1 MARKPKLDPFDFSN
15 ETVLNASPEASAN
28 RRRYLTENDPRNRE
42 AEGWAFIKALVDDGV
57 NLSDEDQI
65 NILNDFIRTGDTTYT
80 APPSFDSVESSASD
94 YKQEP
99 SSLSSIVGGL
109 AAGTLATAAPT
120 LTPVLASPAVRSTLG
135 ELVTSAQDPR
145 VREYAAVTAE
155 AGNAAKVLAEHEAK
169 SRGLAL
175 EENST
180 ILGLINKGLT
190 APFRG
195 QETLESLFLPGSAR
209 EQLAEVRRKD
219 AAEKLAQA
227 TARTQQ
233 IEQELGG
240 KYGVGTTLAR
250 AVGGIASQP
259 EQVGSVVGGLAGG
272 ALTRTPS
279 GAAVGAGVGSIPM
292 AESVYNAAIME
303 GSQFG
308 DDNNRLSNEELNEY
322 AIMQVAAELGPDVA
336 FSVFGAGLTGLL
348 NKWGPTQLAS
358 GAIRNAVQ
366 NSLTAKGALAVGAGS
381 LSEVVAEEAGLR
393 AQEFMGENIS
403 NDVVSRDIAQ
413 ASAEERARGLE
424 RFIDPAVAGGLQ
436 AGAIAGPAIGAGH
449 IRQQQEAAA
458 YSQALEDLLNSG
470 AQNAQEAIVRA
481 NELRQAINA
490 RRRQEQEQEVSKE
503 DTELNLDIAREEER
517 IRNEEARTRAFEQA
531 EAERDAQREL
541 EEEAGFQT
549 IEQGAGDTT
558 RVERYAGTTGPTE
571 AVPGSPAARGDGIV
585 ERVPVGAAREVTPED
600 VAAQRERAEEQRL
613 ADEQAEQ
620 ERLARVEEGKR
631 IEAIRKAQEAQ
642 RKKEADAA
650 KKEQTKQTRADRAR
664 HNQIVAELTEQ
675 YPDYTPAQL
684 EPLVRERMA
693 QPAPPAPPP
702 ASKEKTP
709 EQKQESVI
717 RSVVGRMGKQRD
729 DAQRKALTARV
740 QRYVRANPNATA
752 DDVVAAFTG
761 QPIAQP
767 EAAPSDAASAAPAPV
782 VPVREAPTTPDNKLS
797 DQEVDDLAGRFLGMA
812 DGLEGLR
819 AAGQARRQPQDS
831 TDTAD
836 TETTPDVEE
845 IPLIP
850 EIDMEDFKART
861 KQFVRGL
868 TSRGRGDSKS
878 VQQMLWNGQLAF
890 VPNAASIGRNTDN
903 VAEYDVESGQ
913 MFLFADKLQNPGD
926 AVSAIA
932 RAFHEAT
939 HAGQFND
946 REGRSNLFRHF
957 LGDGKVQ
964 QAATTIRNAAAK
976 GNAIAQRALA
986 KAEADTRSRQGDNR
1000 FEDLEV
1006 VGYFTSEVVESRRG
1020 TLGTVGGVVRDI
1032 TTGAREFLRDNLG
1045 LDLDITV
1052 DDLATAAA
1060 NVGSEIVQTEVSG
1073 LSSNPNVLG
1082 MIYNVN
1088 PDSMTEGQRAAID
1101 NGWVYDSAD
1110 GTRKFVL
1117 SDHEATIKPGMVE
1130 TLRTARGATRL
1141 ADVIEHPVLFN
1152 EREAAA
1158 DLPVYVVSEVLG
1170 TARGMYDPG
1179 DPAIYVREDVL
1190 NNPEE
1195 LKGVLLHETQHYVQD
1210 MDGRSG
1216 QFYDGRDLVNRQAT
1230 LLDELADRTSTLDTA
1245 ARTLLDTLPNT
1256 LPARERGRL
1265 LRELMRNTTE
1275 KDSVN
1280 AAVARDFVQGLENIP
1295 QEAVDAI
1302 AQYEQ
1307 VRQSYNSYLPQYR
1320 SAVAQAH
1327 NDYLANI
1334 TEGEAHFVQ
1343 DNAEFDTTGV
1353 NPEPE
1358 MRERVGRVIEVPTK
1372 EQIVLGM
1379 AAVDADAADYSPT
1392 NSPAF
1397 REWFGKSQVKDA
1409 RGIPQVYYHGTKHY
1423 FNAFRPN
1430 DLGLIFASPDRMFAE
1445 AFAGMDWEGNQR
1457 GAIPLYVR
1465 AENVWHYDNP
1475 DHIAAILNDPAVAE
1489 YVDLYYGD
1497 LADSRQKMSEG
1508 DWSLIET
1515 PEVIGAIKAA
1525 GFDALTV
1532 YEGGAKN
1539 IAVFTPNQ
1547 LKHATDN
1554 KGAWSRQ
1561 DDNFLGMADDGIDAL
1576 WGTNIPEPDLPS
1588 NTREVLPANRFVA
1601 PDSPEFKKWF
1611 GNSKITN
1618 EDGSA
1623 KAMFHATRAPE
1634 NFDVF
1639 TVGPSEIG
1647 IHVGTP
1653 EQASDP
1659 AFVGPLYT
1667 QSPQDPNQ
1675 TERARIYPV
1684 YIRIEN
1690 PLRTYDAF
1698 GLGPLDVYHA
1708 INEAINGNN
1717 ESLQAAKLREKIESI
1732 ISYAQEAETEEL
1744 YYSRL
1749 ASSYELLRN
1758 YLKGKGY
1765 DGIVYKNRAEGV
1777 SKPGEYGNQVPS
1789 RRDFHPYATDTA
1801 QDSYIVFSSNQIKS
1815 ASANNGAYS
1824 LDNPSILG
1832 MSIADSA
1839 PASTGNAARS
1849 RVTKTWIT
1857 DIFRNDKGLGEQVLN
1872 WVELS
1877 KSSPA
1882 YDSMAAEAKLRDYQI
1897 GLEELARERGTDVRT
1912 ISNEIANKLDEL
1924 AKDTDKYSENKA
1936 AWAGVLADY
1945 GKAGEALMDMRNRAD
1960 ALTINI
1966 LQLRD
1971 QQGGDLTPA
1980 EQRAYKAMAANLGR
1994 YVHRMYAAGS
2004 GKAGRKYSQAVWNA
2018 HMKSRD
2024 AKANMT
2030 TAEKHNAAVVQRALK
2045 VLADDLTIPDEMTL
2059 LQMDRE
2065 AVGNLYDTWVGTSSE
2080 GLDIVEMADRL
2091 IEVRDTISP
2100 ERINNQA
2107 EQTARELLGLLK
2119 GDVTT
2124 PLGKFY
2130 RGNKLDRG
2138 ILQER
2143 KQIDPAIRELMGEI
2157 RDPGVA
2163 LLGTVGKQAEFVA
2176 RQKLMLQLR
2185 SVVGR
2190 DLQPPSATGTSV
2202 VLDNNMQRLEGPDF
2216 GALEGWY
2223 ASPNMKL
2230 ALDSTA
2236 QHLVTLE
2243 QALANMGAQP
2253 GQVNDVVWT
2262 KLREGWMTAAGF
2274 TKATSILGN
2283 PILFGINWVGSFDTM
2298 LMNGNYTSPTTQTRA
2313 LKEAL
2318 ELITYAVNPSA
2329 SSEATRLLAKYGVID
2344 SAQIGELKNMNYKQ
2358 IQDHIRSLVKQDGK
2372 RRKLLN
2378 FGRGVTMGWK
2388 EAYAMMDVWAKIA
2401 NFHQNVND
2409 ITAYN
2414 EAEGKGW
2421 TQEQIYERASA
2432 ATKRLNISYQR
2443 AAPFVKALE
2452 RGGITMFGT
2461 YFYETF
2467 RVQAE
2472 NIAEV
2477 GRDLQAAKDATTP
2490 EGRNVMLG
2498 RATKR
2503 ALGIVASNSL
2513 KYVAAKKFAELVFG
2527 DDEDKWYNM
2536 RGLLPEFL
2544 QNQDFIP
2551 VGKDKDGHI
2560 VVFPISRLDPVGPNT
2575 DIIREII
2582 HGNGDPKKVAQQLLD
2597 LYIAP
2602 RIAGSVIAQVAGRGR
2617 EPTFQQVAPGVYGEV
2632 VNATGGRAKVVKA
2645 VTNIAE
2651 TTLPGIANAY
2661 RSSNAPPIPTDAA
2674 SQAWAYSTYLG
2685 NRLYKI
2691 DPNESARF
2699 AGFEYSNFDKAAKDE
2714 VKEYFK
2720 SQTNPT
2726 VEDVQRVVTR
2736 ITGDEK
2742 KEWDKLRRLYL
2753 GMEGFG
2759 MSSSDISAVMKDS
2772 PIPKAVQSTVANGTF
2787 VPNTITI
2794 RSLETYKNNIKK
2806 GKSDREKEEVEKKW
2820 DAMIDTLTQVLKDE

>member
-1 MARKPKLDPFDFSN
+1 MAKKFSLS
-15 ETVLNASPEASAN
+15 EIEASRGNAGWEQQL
-28 RRRYLTENDPRNRE
+28 RQQYQTANDPRNRE

-57 NLSDEDQI
+57 DLSDEDQI

-80 APPSFDSVESSASD
+80 APPSFDNVESDVTD
-94 YKQEP
+94 YQEAQGLDGYMARVRNQVGKDT
-99 SSLSSIVGGL
+99 SELAALGRGGL
-109 AAGTLATAAPT
+109 AAI
-120 LTPVLASPAVRSTLG
+120 
-135 ELVTSAQDPR
+135 QD
-145 VREYAAVTAE
+145 
-155 AGNAAKVLAEHEAK
+155 
-169 SRGLAL
+169 
-175 EENST
+175 
-180 ILGLINKGLT
+180 
-190 APFRG
+190 
-195 QETLESLFLPGSAR
+195 SL
-209 EQLAEVRRKD
+209 
-219 AAEKLAQA
+219 
-227 TARTQQ
+227 
-233 IEQELGG
+233 
-240 KYGVGTTLAR
+240 
-250 AVGGIASQP
+250 
-259 EQVGSVVGGLAGG
+259 
-272 ALTRTPS
+272 S
-279 GAAVGAGVGSIPM
+279 GAAVLAADNPEYVSAAGALNLALRTNPLMAPLAQGVSALSQGTVAGQGIVSEEDGLAMSEQLFKAAEANRAEASPIINRAISMAPEGASRTLYQGVADVVNSPTSFLSIFGGPTAAVTFGDVYAREYGQARRAGLEEDDAHVQAMSQAGGEGLLSIVPTSKLMRRIPGVGEVLDRVDGAITDSI
-292 AESVYNAAIME
+292 ESRASRIAAVAMRATETAVGE
-303 GSQFG
+303 GLQEG
-308 DDNNRLSNEELNEY
+308 ATY
-322 AIMQVAAELGPDVA
+322 VAQDAA
-336 FSVFGAGLTGLL
+336 RRLTGLL
-348 NKWGPTQLAS
+348 GSEKAAEYAAAHTEEFAS
-358 GAIRNAVQ
+358 GEYMEGLKRSMVA
-366 NSLTAKGALAVGAGS
+366 GALMGSTIGGAQS
-381 LSEVVAEEAGLR
+381 AS
-393 AQEFMGENIS
+393 QINS
-403 NDVVSRDIAQ
+403 Q
-413 ASAEERARGLE
+413 ADAILDERSSALEERILS
-424 RFIDPAVAGGLQ
+424 AVRNNQDAN
-436 AGAIAGPAIGAGH
+436 
-449 IRQQQEAAA
+449 AAA
-458 YSQALEDLLNSG
+458 E
-470 AQNAQEAIVRA
+470 QE
-481 NELRQAINA
+481 
-490 RRRQEQEQEVSKE
+490 RRRQAEEQAARE

-531 EAERDAQREL
+531 EAERNAQREL

-600 VAAQRERAEEQRL
+600 VIAQRERAEEQRL
-613 ADEQAEQ
+613 ADQQAEQ
-620 ERLARVEEGKR
+620 ERLARVEQGKR
-631 IEAIRKAQEAQ
+631 IEAIRKAQESQ

-650 KKEQTKQTRADRAR
+650 KKEQTKQTKANTTR
-664 HNQIVAELTEQ
+664 HSQIVAELTEQ

-693 QPAPPAPPP
+693 QPAPPP

-740 QRYVRANPNATA
+740 QRYVRANPNVTA

-767 EAAPSDAASAAPAPV
+767 EATAPATASATPAPV

-797 DQEVDDLAGRFLGMA
+797 DKEVDDLAGRFLGMA
-812 DGLEGLR
+812 DNLEGLR

-831 TDTAD
+831 TDTEA
-836 TETTPDVEE
+836 TPDVEE

-850 EIDMEDFKART
+850 EIDMEDFKARV

-890 VPNAASIGRNTDN
+890 VPNAASIGRNTNN

-964 QAATTIRNAAAK
+964 KSASTIRKAAAN
-976 GNAIAQRALA
+976 GNAVARRAVA
-986 KAEADTRSRQGDNR
+986 RAEADTRNRGGDNR

-1060 NVGSEIVQTEVSG
+1060 NVGSEIVQTDVRG
-1073 LSSNPNVLG
+1073 LSQNPNVLG
-1082 MIYNVN
+1082 MIYNID
-1088 PDSMTEGQRAAID
+1088 PDNLTPQQQEAID
-1101 NGWVYDSAD
+1101 NGYVYDSVD
-1110 GTRKFVL
+1110 GTQKYVLTDEGSSIREGAAERLRRASTPTPLSEVL
-1117 SDHEATIKPGMVE
+1117 S
-1130 TLRTARGATRL
+1130 
-1141 ADVIEHPVLFN
+1141 HPVLFEQSPDTANIPVYAVDELLGDKETLGLYMPN
-1152 EREAAA
+1152 ERE
-1158 DLPVYVVSEVLG
+1158 
-1170 TARGMYDPG
+1170 
-1179 DPAIYVREDVL
+1179 IYVNKNL
-1190 NNPEE
+1190 LSNPDD
-1195 LKGVLLHETQHYVQD
+1195 LRSTLLHEVQHYLQD
-1210 MDGRSG
+1210 VAGLSH
-1216 QFYDGRDLVNRQAT
+1216 QFYDGNNTRARRQEAQDA
-1230 LLDELADRTSTLDTA
+1230 LQDRAEALDAAARTFLDTA
-1245 ARTLLDTLPNT
+1245 PQMLNST
-1256 LPARERGRL
+1256 ERGRV
-1265 LRELMRNTTE
+1265 MRIFMQNN
-1275 KDSVN
+1275 N
-1280 AAVARDFVQGLENIP
+1280 ASDTAKAAKVRDYILGLENP
-1295 QEAVDAI
+1295 SPEALAAI
-1302 AQYEQ
+1302 DSYEQ
-1307 VRQSYNSYLPQYR
+1307 ARTSYNEYIPTYR
-1320 SAVAQAH
+1320 DAVEQAH
-1327 NDYLANI
+1327 ADYLANI
-1334 TEGEAHFVQ
+1334 TEREAHFTQ
-1343 DNAEFDTTGV
+1343 YNMDNNTTGI
-1353 NPEPE
+1353 NPEPV
-1358 MRERVGRVIEVPTK
+1358 MRGQEADPETGVDLTRGRIDVPSRETV
-1372 EQIVLGM
+1372 VLGM
-1379 AAVDADAADYSPT
+1379 AAVDAGAADYSPT

-1397 REWFGKSQVKDA
+1397 REWFGDSQVKDA
-1409 RGIPQVYYHGTKHY
+1409 NGVPQVYYHGTKHY
-1423 FNAFRPN
+1423 FNAFRTN

-1475 DHIAAILNDPAVAE
+1475 DHVGAILNDDAVAE

-1497 LADSRQKMSEG
+1497 LADSRQKMAEG

-1539 IAVFTPNQ
+1539 VAVFTPNQ

-1561 DDNFLGMADDGIDAL
+1561 DDN
-1576 WGTNIPEPDLPS
+1576 
-1588 NTREVLPANRFVA
+1588 
-1601 PDSPEFKKWF
+1601 
-1611 GNSKITN
+1611 
-1618 EDGSA
+1618 
-1623 KAMFHATRAPE
+1623 
-1634 NFDVF
+1634 
-1639 TVGPSEIG
+1639 
-1647 IHVGTP
+1647 
-1653 EQASDP
+1653 
-1659 AFVGPLYT
+1659 
-1667 QSPQDPNQ
+1667 
-1675 TERARIYPV
+1675 
-1684 YIRIEN
+1684 
-1690 PLRTYDAF
+1690 
-1698 GLGPLDVYHA
+1698 
-1708 INEAINGNN
+1708 
-1717 ESLQAAKLREKIESI
+1717 
-1732 ISYAQEAETEEL
+1732 
-1744 YYSRL
+1744 
-1749 ASSYELLRN
+1749 
-1758 YLKGKGY
+1758 
-1765 DGIVYKNRAEGV
+1765 
-1777 SKPGEYGNQVPS
+1777 
-1789 RRDFHPYATDTA
+1789 
-1801 QDSYIVFSSNQIKS
+1801 
-1815 ASANNGAYS
+1815 
-1824 LDNPSILG
+1824 ILG
-1832 MSIADSA
+1832 MSIADST
-1839 PASTGNAARS
+1839 PASTGDAARS
-1849 RVTKTWIT
+1849 RVVNAGIT
-1857 DIFRNDKGLGEQVLN
+1857 SIFRNDKGLGEQVLN

-1882 YDSMAAEAKLRDYQI
+1882 YDSMAAEAKLRDYQN
-1897 GLEELARERGTDVRT
+1897 GLEELARERGTDVRS
-1912 ISNEIANKLDEL
+1912 ISNEIANKLDGL

-1936 AWAGVLADY
+1936 AWAKVLADY
-1945 GKAGEALMDMRNRAD
+1945 GKAGEALMDMRNKAD
-1960 ALTINI
+1960 ALAINI

-2004 GKAGRKYSQAVWNA
+2004 GKAGRKYSQAMWNA
-2018 HMKSRD
+2018 HMKSKD
-2024 AKANMT
+2024 PKANMT

-2045 VLADDLTIPDEMTL
+2045 VLADSLTIPDDDAL
-2059 LQMDRE
+2059 LQMDRP
-2065 AVGNLYDTWVGTSSE
+2065 AVSNLYDTWVGTSSE

-2107 EQTARELLGLLK
+2107 EQTAQELLGLLK

-2190 DLQPPSATGTSV
+2190 DLQPPSATGTSA

-2313 LKEAL
+2313 LKESL
-2318 ELITYAVNPSA
+2318 ELITYAVNPAA

-2358 IQDHIRSLVKQDGK
+2358 IQDHIRSLIKQDGK

-2378 FGRGVTMGWK
+2378 FGRGVVMGWK

-2490 EGRNVMLG
+2490 EGRNVMLV

-2503 ALGIVASNSL
+2503 ALGIIASNSL

-2582 HGNGDPKKVAQQLLD
+2582 HGNGDPKKIAQQLLD

-2602 RIAGSVIAQVAGRGR
+2602 RIAGSIIAQVADRGR

-2645 VTNIAE
+2645 FTNVAE
-2651 TTLPGIANAY
+2651 TALPGIANAY
-2661 RSSNAPPIPTDAA
+2661 RSNNAAPIPTDPA

-2691 DPNESARF
+2691 DPNESVRF

-2742 KEWDKLRRLYL
+2742 KEWDKLRRIYL

-2772 PIPKAVQSTVANGTF
+2772 PIPKAVQSTVANGAF

-2820 DAMIDTLTQVLKDE
+2820 DAMIDTLTQVLQDE

>member
-1 MARKPKLDPFDFSN
+1 MAKIDLTKPINTSW
-15 ETVLNASPEASAN
+15 AREAQEA
-28 RRRYLTENDPRNRE
+28 RLYPYGRDYANRE
-42 AEGWAFIKALVDDGV
+42 AEASAVVRAIAADNPNMSGEQLAEIFSKIMAGEDFDIPEARPDFSNVESAVTSTEGSAALADVVEEPGLIGSIIRLGSNAYQNLVPWESSTAREITDNPDKAMPAGLLAWQNNLGARATDRASQAHLALRNLPDAPLSYFMLPEEASNGIIPDQATLQRRKDEALRQAQLDLVEAEADAQTAAEARQSLETRLGKDSALTVTAEGV
-57 NLSDEDQI
+57 GSAMSQLE
-65 NILNDFIRTGDTTYT
+65 YT
-80 APPSFDSVESSASD
+80 ALSAGGA
-94 YKQEP
+94 
-99 SSLSSIVGGL
+99 IAGGL
-109 AAGTLATAAPT
+109 AAGPGGAAAFGTLLTLPT
-120 LTPVLASPAVRSTLG
+120 YERAYRNNLYSVKDSGLTPQEQEDYANLQAIVEFAPQAIFSVIGAGTVGAANKTVAGRAATEAASDILSRF
-135 ELVTSAQDPR
+135 TS
-145 VREYAAVTAE
+145 
-155 AGNAAKVLAEHEAK
+155 
-169 SRGLAL
+169 SRGA
-175 EENST
+175 
-180 ILGLINKGLT
+180 
-190 APFRG
+190 
-195 QETLESLFLPGSAR
+195 
-209 EQLAEVRRKD
+209 QLA
-219 AAEKLAQA
+219 
-227 TARTQQ
+227 
-233 IEQELGG
+233 
-240 KYGVGTTLAR
+240 
-250 AVGGIASQP
+250 
-259 EQVGSVVGGLAGG
+259 
-272 ALTRTPS
+272 
-279 GAAVGAGVGSIPM
+279 
-292 AESVYNAAIME
+292 
-303 GSQFG
+303 
-308 DDNNRLSNEELNEY
+308 
-322 AIMQVAAELGPDVA
+322 
-336 FSVFGAGLTGLL
+336 LTGLAEASDEVAAL
-348 NKWGPTQLAS
+348 ELSNWVDRQLVENKVASTAEGQAFLEQQVKESEESPWRDRAVAAIGGAS
-358 GAIRNAVQ
+358 GGVAISAPV
-366 NSLTAKGALAVGAGS
+366 V
-381 LSEVVAEEAGLR
+381 EVTTR
-393 AQEFMGENIS
+393 K
-403 NDVVSRDIAQ
+403 RQ
-413 ASAEERARGLE
+413 A
-424 RFIDPAVAGGLQ
+424 
-436 AGAIAGPAIGAGH
+436 
-449 IRQQQEAAA
+449 EAAA

-470 AQNAQEAIVRA
+470 AQNAQDAIVRA
-481 NELRQAINA
+481 NELAQAINA
-490 RRRQEQEQEVSKE
+490 ARRQEREQEVSKE

-549 IEQGAGDTT
+549 IERGDTADSS
-558 RVERYAGTTGPTE
+558 RVEHYGGTTGRTE
-571 AVPGSPAARGDGIV
+571 AVPGTPAAGGAGVV
-585 ERVPVGAAREVTPED
+585 ERVAVAPAQEVRPED
-600 VAAQRERAEEQRL
+600 VAAQREASAAAERESQERAEQ
-613 ADEQAEQ
+613 
-620 ERLARVEEGKR
+620 GKR

-642 RKKEADAA
+642 RKKAADAA
-650 KKEQTKQTRADRAR
+650 KKEKTKQTKADTAR
-664 HNQIVAELTEQ
+664 HDQIVAELTKQ

-693 QPAPPAPPP
+693 QPAPPP
-702 ASKEKTP
+702 ASEEKTP
-709 EQKQESVI
+709 EQQQESVI

-761 QPIAQP
+761 QPVAQP
-767 EAAPSDAASAAPAPV
+767 EAAPAAEASTASAPV

-812 DGLEGLR
+812 DSLEGLR
-819 AAGQARRQPQDS
+819 AAGQARRQTQES
-831 TDTAD
+831 TDTEA
-836 TETTPDVEE
+836 TPDVED

-868 TSRGRGDSKS
+868 VSRGRGDSRS
-878 VQQMLWNGQLAF
+878 VQQMLMNGQLAF

-913 MFLFADKLQNPGD
+913 MFLFADKLKNPGD
-926 AVSAIA
+926 AVAAIA

-964 QAATTIRNAAAK
+964 KSASTIRKAAANGNTVAANALNRAELDSFSRAVARGEEAAVAAMAKHDGKLQAAK
-976 GNAIAQRALA
+976 D
-986 KAEADTRSRQGDNR
+986 EAYSSISDASKQ

-1060 NVGSEIVQTEVSG
+1060 NVGSEIVQTDVRG
-1073 LSSNPNVLG
+1073 LSQNPNVLG
-1082 MIYNVN
+1082 MIYNID
-1088 PDSMTEGQRAAID
+1088 PDNLTPQQQEAID
-1101 NGWVYDSAD
+1101 NGWVYDSVD
-1110 GTRKFVL
+1110 GTQKYVL
-1117 SDHEATIKPGMVE
+1117 TDEGSSIREGAAE
-1130 TLRTARGATRL
+1130 RLRRASTPTPL
-1141 ADVIEHPVLFN
+1141 
-1152 EREAAA
+1152 
-1158 DLPVYVVSEVLG
+1158 SEVLSHPILFEQSPD
-1170 TARGMYDPG
+1170 TANIPVYALDELLGDKETRGLYMPNEQ
-1179 DPAIYVREDVL
+1179 AIYVNKSLLSSPDDLRST
-1190 NNPEE
+1190 
-1195 LKGVLLHETQHYVQD
+1195 LLHEVQHYLQD
-1210 MDGRSG
+1210 AAGLSH
-1216 QFYDGRDLVNRQAT
+1216 QFYDGNKTMASRQEAQDA
-1230 LLDELADRTSTLDTA
+1230 LQDRTEDLDAA
-1245 ARTLLDTLPNT
+1245 ARTFLDAAPRMLNST
-1256 LPARERGRL
+1256 ERGRV
-1265 LRELMRNTTE
+1265 MRIFMQNNNASDTAKAAKVRDYILGLENPGEEVLDAIDAYEQARIAYNEYLPTY
-1275 KDSVN
+1275 N
-1280 AAVARDFVQGLENIP
+1280 AAVE
-1295 QEAVDAI
+1295 QEHA
-1302 AQYEQ
+1302 
-1307 VRQSYNSYLPQYR
+1307 
-1320 SAVAQAH
+1320 
-1327 NDYLANI
+1327 DYLANI
-1334 TEGEAHFVQ
+1334 AEREARFTQ
-1343 DNAEFDTTGV
+1343 YNMDNNTTGI
-1353 NPEPE
+1353 NPEPV
-1358 MRERVGRVIEVPTK
+1358 MRRQEADPETGVDLTRGRIDVPTGDGDVTPMSR
-1372 EQIVLGM
+1372 EQVVLGM
-1379 AAVDADAADYSPT
+1379 AAVDAGAADYSPT

-1409 RGIPQVYYHGTKHY
+1409 KGKPQVYYHGTKHY
-1423 FNAFRPN
+1423 FTAFRPN
-1430 DLGLIFASPDRMFAE
+1430 ELGLIFASPNKMFAE
-1445 AFAGMDWEGNQR
+1445 AFAGMDWEGSQR

-1475 DHIAAILNDPAVAE
+1475 DHVAAILNDPAVAE
-1489 YVDLYYGD
+1489 FVDLYYGD

-1515 PEVIGAIKAA
+1515 PEVIDAIKAA

-1554 KGAWSRQ
+1554 KGTWSRQ
-1561 DDNFLGMADDGIDAL
+1561 DDSFLGMR
-1576 WGTNIPEPDLPS
+1576 T
-1588 NTREVLPANRFVA
+1588 
-1601 PDSPEFKKWF
+1601 
-1611 GNSKITN
+1611 
-1618 EDGSA
+1618 
-1623 KAMFHATRAPE
+1623 AT
-1634 NFDVF
+1634 
-1639 TVGPSEIG
+1639 
-1647 IHVGTP
+1647 
-1653 EQASDP
+1653 SD
-1659 AFVGPLYT
+1659 
-1667 QSPQDPNQ
+1667 
-1675 TERARIYPV
+1675 
-1684 YIRIEN
+1684 
-1690 PLRTYDAF
+1690 
-1698 GLGPLDVYHA
+1698 
-1708 INEAINGNN
+1708 
-1717 ESLQAAKLREKIESI
+1717 
-1732 ISYAQEAETEEL
+1732 
-1744 YYSRL
+1744 
-1749 ASSYELLRN
+1749 
-1758 YLKGKGY
+1758 
-1765 DGIVYKNRAEGV
+1765 
-1777 SKPGEYGNQVPS
+1777 
-1789 RRDFHPYATDTA
+1789 
-1801 QDSYIVFSSNQIKS
+1801 
-1815 ASANNGAYS
+1815 
-1824 LDNPSILG
+1824 
-1832 MSIADSA
+1832 A

-1849 RVTKTWIT
+1849 RVVNAGIT
-1857 DIFRNDKGLGEQVLN
+1857 SIFRNDKGLGEQVLN

-1882 YDSMAAEAKLRDYQI
+1882 YDSMAAEAKLRDYQN
-1897 GLEELARERGTDVRT
+1897 GLEELARERGTDVRS
-1912 ISNEIANKLDEL
+1912 ISNEIANKLDGL

-1936 AWAGVLADY
+1936 AWAKVLADY
-1945 GKAGEALMDMRNRAD
+1945 GKAGEALMDMRNKAD
-1960 ALTINI
+1960 ALAINI

-2004 GKAGRKYSQAVWNA
+2004 GKAGRKYSQAMWNA
-2018 HMKSRD
+2018 HMKGKD
-2024 AKANMT
+2024 PKANMT
-2030 TAEKHNAAVVQRALK
+2030 TAEKHNAAVVQRALN
-2045 VLADDLTIPDEMTL
+2045 VLADSLTIPDDDTL
-2059 LQMDRE
+2059 LQMDRP
-2065 AVGNLYDTWVGTSSE
+2065 AVSNLYDTWVGTSSE

-2107 EQTARELLGLLK
+2107 EQTAQELLGLLK

-2185 SVVGR
+2185 SAVGR

-2262 KLREGWMTAAGF
+2262 KLREGWMTLAGF

-2283 PILFGINWVGSFDTM
+2283 PILFGINFVGSFDTM

-2414 EAEGKGW
+2414 KAEGKGW

-2443 AAPFVKALE
+2443 AAPFIKALE

-2477 GRDLQAAKDATTP
+2477 YRDYQAAKDATTP

-2503 ALGIVASNSL
+2503 ALGIIASNAL

-2551 VGKDKDGHI
+2551 VGRDKDGHV
-2560 VVFPISRLDPVGPNT
+2560 VVFPISRLDPLGPNT

-2602 RIAGSVIAQVAGRGR
+2602 RIAGSIIAQVADKGR

-2645 VTNIAE
+2645 FTNVAE
-2651 TTLPGIANAY
+2651 TALPGIANAY
-2661 RSSNAPPIPTDAA
+2661 RSNNAAPIPTDPA

-2759 MSSSDISAVMKDS
+2759 MSSSDINAVLKDS
-2772 PIPKAVQSTVANGTF
+2772 PIPKAVQTTVANGTF
-2787 VPNTITI
+2787 VPNAITI
-2794 RSLETYKNNIKK
+2794 RSLETYRNNIKK
-2806 GKSDREKEEVEKKW
+2806 GKSDREKEEVDKKW
-2820 DAMIDTLTQVLKDE
+2820 DAMIDTLTQVLQDE